1 VEEEAEDTP
10 KKRERR
16 EKRERNSVNGVRG
29 KEQGEVRCWKTGRET
44 H

>member
-1 VEEEAEDTP
+1 MEEEAEDTP
-10 KKRERR
+10 KEER

-29 KEQGEVRCWKTGRET
+29 KEQGEVRCWQTGRET